1 LATLNAHDGVVC
13 FCGCCRCYF
22 CVWKVYNNLL

>member
-1 LATLNAHDGVVC
+1 LATLNAHDGVGC

-22 CVWKVYNNLL
+22 CVWKV